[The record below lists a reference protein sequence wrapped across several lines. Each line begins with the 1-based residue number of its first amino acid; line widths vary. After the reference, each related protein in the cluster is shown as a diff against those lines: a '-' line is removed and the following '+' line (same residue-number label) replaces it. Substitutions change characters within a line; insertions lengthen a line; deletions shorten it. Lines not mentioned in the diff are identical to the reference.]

1 MAQVVPI
8 KLDTGS
14 EVWQTWAR
22 KHKAEGKGIP
32 IVYVVR
38 ADGETL
44 YANSGTLND
53 NQLKILLTAAMN
65 NAGLVLGEKDV
76 NILTEVTKQF
86 QEFRLNG
93 DPKSALKSLK
103 PAKRYLGKSGQV
115 GSYAKPAIDLNQEI
129 RLLVQ
134 AANDSIQD
142 VANQVEKAKE
152 QSEEEQIRAIQKYL
166 GIKDQY
172 ADLKPSK
179 SELSR
184 IYSNLRKNEQMK
196 SLYDSI
202 RILDMAAAAKS
213 ASQKSRYRDKLQ
225 KLLETTPFPG
235 IKSRAETILGQL
247 QD

>member
-14 EVWQTWAR
+14 EAWRTWAR

-53 NQLKILLTAAMN
+53 NQLKTLLTAAMN

-76 NILTEVTKQF
+76 QTLTEVANQF
-86 QEFRLNG
+86 RQFRLNG

-103 PAKRYLGKSGQV
+103 QAKRYLGKSGQV
-115 GSYAKPAIDLNQEI
+115 SSYAKPAIDLHQEI
-129 RLLVQ
+129 QLLVQ
-134 AANDSIQD
+134 AANDSI
-142 VANQVEKAKE
+142 NQVASQIEKAKE
-152 QSEEEQIRAIQKYL
+152 QSEAEQIRAIQKYL
-166 GIKDQY
+166 GVKEQY
-172 ADLKPSK
+172 TDLRSSK
-179 SELSR
+179 SELAKIQS
-184 IYSNLRKNEQMK
+184 SLRKSEQMK
-196 SLYDSI
+196 ALYDDI
-202 RILDMAAAAKS
+202 RLLEMAASAKS
-213 ASQKSRYRDKLQ
+213 ATQKTRYREKLE
-225 KLLETTPFPG
+225 KLADTTPFPL
-235 IKSRAETILGQL
+235 IKSRAEAILKQL